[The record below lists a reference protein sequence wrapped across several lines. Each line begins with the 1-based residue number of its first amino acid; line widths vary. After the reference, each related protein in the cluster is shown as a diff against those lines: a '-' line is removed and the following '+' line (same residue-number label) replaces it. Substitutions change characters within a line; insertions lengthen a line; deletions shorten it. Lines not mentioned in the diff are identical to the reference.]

1 MKVLFVGL
9 GSIGRR
15 HARLLSEVIDCEI
28 YAFRSDSISSFN
40 IPEVKSLYIWDDVL
54 IVSPDVAFIT
64 NPTSFHIE
72 TAIKCTEI
80 GCSLFIEKPIDCKT
94 VSLRDLLEIVGKNNI
109 STYIAYNLRF
119 HPIIRKL
126 RKLAKLNKPLHFR
139 ASCCSYLPD
148 WRPGQDHKSSYSSKK
163 ELGGG
168 VLLDLSHELDYAGYI
183 LDSEVILD
191 KKSGRITDITIDT
204 DDFSDIR
211 FSSDRC
217 QGSIHLNYFS
227 HNFKRQIEIDYEE
240 ESIVADLIKN
250 TIDYFEC
257 GELINTEKYKVDIDY
272 TYKEQLKYYFSNID
286 NTRMMNNLFDA
297 SKLFYEILK

>member
-1 MKVLFVGL
+1 MKVLFIGF

-15 HARLLSEVIDCEI
+15 HARLLGDMIDCEI
-28 YAFRSDSISSFN
+28 FALRSGSGSSVN
-40 IPEVKSLYIWDDVL
+40 MPEVKSLYSWEDVL
-54 IVSPDVAFIT
+54 KVSPDIAFIT
-64 NPTSFHIE
+64 NPTCFHIK
-72 TAIKCTEI
+72 TAIKCAEI
-80 GCSLFIEKPIDCKT
+80 GCSLFIEKPIDCKANG
-94 VSLRDLLEIVGKNNI
+94 LEELLDIVDNNNI

-119 HPIIRKL
+119 HPIVKEL
-126 RKLAKLNKPLHFR
+126 RAYTKFNEPFHFR
-139 ASCCSYLPD
+139 AFCQSYLPK

-183 LDSEVILD
+183 LGTELILD
-191 KKSGRITDITIDT
+191 KKSGRLADITIDS
-204 DDFSDIR
+204 DDYSDIR
-211 FSSDRC
+211 FSSSKC
-217 QGSIHLNYFS
+217 NGGVHLSYFS
-227 HNFKRQIEIDYEE
+227 HQTKRQIEIDYD
-240 ESIVADLIKN
+240 SKSVVADLIKN

-272 TYKEQLKYYFSNID
+272 TYKEQLKYYFSNSD